1 LTVSSS
7 AWALTVLPSS
17 ALLIRTPPAKGASQP
32 QPPPATEDRLEVAL
46 ADASA
51 KSRMMHLVALLVA
64 LICDSEVS
72 ATPFDI
78 NEFRERWEEP
88 CVARLRDYQDSGIIS
103 LSISEEI
110 DAFCEFMNSAAMI
123 LPTCTAEEAERIAN
137 MCWAAMNEVCPSLS
151 RPHRFSHIL

>member
-1 LTVSSS
+1 
-7 AWALTVLPSS
+7 
-17 ALLIRTPPAKGASQP
+17 
-32 QPPPATEDRLEVAL
+32 
-46 ADASA
+46 
-51 KSRMMHLVALLVA
+51 MHLVALLVA

-151 RPHRFSHIL
+151 RLTQIFTHTLKKNNLHKLYLPLPGQEMQLYVEHSHYSIIPC